1 MPIKNAFR
9 MPIKNVQI
17 SILIVPFN
25 ASIKC
30 FNQFVDLT
38 FSSVRSPSFFLRR
51 QGGEIRVTAFNDQV
65 DRFFPMVEVGTVLM
79 LSKAGLQHK
88 KPVRVTG

>member
-1 MPIKNAFR
+1 M
-9 MPIKNVQI
+9 
-17 SILIVPFN
+17 
-25 ASIKC
+25 
-30 FNQFVDLT
+30 
-38 FSSVRSPSFFLRR
+38 
-51 QGGEIRVTAFNDQV
+51 TAFNDQV